1 MKDDGLIWCFKQKR
15 GIRITEPNQN
25 LTKAYL
31 KKATSALNTMTAAL
45 QINEAD
51 WTATTAYYA
60 RYFALYA
67 LLMKIGVKSEIHDC
81 TINVAQLLANHRI
94 LSQNL
99 VNDITEA
106 KQTRI
111 DTQYYVATHLNQKQI
126 RKNTEAARKFVLQ
139 TEQAIEDI
147 TPEQINTIR
156 TSLKKARETAR
167 K

>member
-1 MKDDGLIWCFKQKR
+1 MLKDENLIWCFRQKR
-15 GIRITEPNQN
+15 GIRIAEPNPN

-81 TINVAQLLANHRI
+81 TINMAQLLANHRI

-99 VNDITEA
+99 VDDIAEA

-111 DTQYYVATHLNQKQI
+111 DT
-126 RKNTEAARKFVLQ
+126 
-139 TEQAIEDI
+139 
-147 TPEQINTIR
+147 
-156 TSLKKARETAR
+156 
-167 K
+167 

>member
-1 MKDDGLIWCFKQKR
+1 MKNNNLTWCFKQKR

-31 KKATSALNTMTAAL
+31 KKATSALNTMTATL
-45 QINEAD
+45 QINEID

-81 TINVAQLLANHRI
+81 TINIAQLLANHKI
-94 LSQNL
+94 LSQTL
-99 VNDITEA
+99 VNDIAEA

-111 DTQYYVATHLNQKQI
+111 DTQYYVATELNQKEIKQNAE
-126 RKNTEAARKFVLQ
+126 KARKFVLE
-139 TEQAIEDI
+139 TEQTIENI

-156 TSLKKARETAR
+156 TQLKKTREAT
-167 K
+167 KT